1 MHPVATTMTLAI
13 LIITRKAK
21 NVMHCNVKAA
31 RHRASHF
38 RQFWGKLVYC
48 ACAEA
53 TIGWHASSSAEIW
66 EINFFDHYVK
76 SHRFDA
82 WQTECSHR

>member
-53 TIGWHASSSAEIW
+53 TIG
-66 EINFFDHYVK
+66 
-76 SHRFDA
+76 
-82 WQTECSHR
+82 